1 MQSPVQSPA
10 MAKNEAMSG
19 AMAAWVAGFSL
30 SVLIF
35 HGDLVEIQWDL
46 KNLHGDVT
54 NQQYEN

>member
-1 MQSPVQSPA
+1 

-54 NQQYEN
+54 NQQYENWR